1 MTDHVYRVDKFRV
14 PAGVRDEFLVE
25 VLKTHELLRKQ
36 PGFRHD
42 LLLEQE
48 STPEEV
54 GIVTLAAWDDQA
66 AAAAAGAAILEMRR
80 ASSFDPGAFMAR
92 LGVTADL
99 GNYRELA

>member
-1 MTDHVYRVDKFRV
+1 MTNQVYRVDKFRV
-14 PAGVRDEFLVE
+14 PTSVRDEFLVE
-25 VLKTHELLRKQ
+25 VLRTHEVLRKQ
-36 PGFRHD
+36 PGFRYD

-54 GIVTLAAWDDQA
+54 GIVTVAAWDDQDA
-66 AAAAAGAAILEMRR
+66 VAAAGAAVVEMRR
-80 ASSFDPGAFMAR
+80 ASSFDPAAFMAR